1 MIILLGSTGMVGSH
15 IAAALKQQNLEC
27 WLPNRSELTQLDKL
41 TDLINHETIII
52 NAIGI
57 APGFGETKH
66 KAVYEVQ
73 KAFLD
78 RCIELGVKKIISLSA
93 LSQYPN
99 PTEIPYLK
107 YKYALDQYLLDSN
120 ITSYI
125 VRPSL
130 VYADKG
136 ASTKFFK
143 KLSKLPILAF
153 PKNPNYA
160 VSPIHIDDLVNF
172 IMALLPMDLPSQ
184 TFEVGTE
191 IITLGNY
198 LKRFNSKLI
207 ILPLPEWM
215 MATSMNVLGTV
226 LPSIAGKY
234 AFALLRA
241 GSINTRDDY
250 QSIMGKK
257 ARKI

>member
-1 MIILLGSTGMVGSH
+1 MIVLLGSTGMVGSH
-15 IAAALKQQNLEC
+15 IAKALKQQNLEH
-27 WLPNRSELTQLDKL
+27 WLPNRSELSQLDQL
-41 TDLINHETIII
+41 AEFINNETIII

-57 APGFGETKH
+57 APGFGDEKH

-78 RCIELGVKKIISLSA
+78 RCIELGAQKIIYLSA
-93 LSQYPN
+93 LTQYPN

-107 YKYALDQYLLDSN
+107 YKYALDQHLLESN
-120 ITSYI
+120 ICSYI

-130 VYADKG
+130 VYADNG

-172 IMALLPMDLPSQ
+172 IMALLPLNLPSQ

-191 IITLGNY
+191 IIILSNY
-198 LKRFNSKLI
+198 LKRFNPKLI

-226 LPSIAGKY
+226 MPSIAGKY

-241 GSINTRDDY
+241 GSVNTRDDY
-250 QSIMGKK
+250 QLIMGKK

>member
-15 IAAALKQQNLEC
+15 IAKALKQQNREY
-27 WLPNRSELTQLDKL
+27 WLPNRTELTQLDKL
-41 TDLINHETIII
+41 TELINHETIII

-57 APGFGETKH
+57 APGFGENKH
-66 KAVYEVQ
+66 KTVYDVQ

-130 VYADKG
+130 V
-136 ASTKFFK
+136 
-143 KLSKLPILAF
+143 
-153 PKNPNYA
+153 
-160 VSPIHIDDLVNF
+160 
-172 IMALLPMDLPSQ
+172 
-184 TFEVGTE
+184 
-191 IITLGNY
+191 
-198 LKRFNSKLI
+198 
-207 ILPLPEWM
+207 
-215 MATSMNVLGTV
+215 
-226 LPSIAGKY
+226 
-234 AFALLRA
+234 
-241 GSINTRDDY
+241 
-250 QSIMGKK
+250 
-257 ARKI
+257 

>member
-1 MIILLGSTGMVGSH
+1 MIIILGSSGMVGSH
-15 IAAALKQQNLEC
+15 IANALKQKDYDIHLPTRNDLANLDQ
-27 WLPNRSELTQLDKL
+27 LT
-41 TDLINHETIII
+41 TMINHETIII

-57 APGFGETKH
+57 APGFGNAKH

-78 RCIELGVKKIISLSA
+78 RCIELGAQKIISLSA

-107 YKYALDQYLLDSN
+107 YKYSLDQHLLEN
-120 ITSYI
+120 KITSYI

-130 VYADKG
+130 VYADNG

-172 IMALLPMDLPSQ
+172 IITLLPLNLPSQ
-184 TFEVGTE
+184 IFEVGTE
-191 IITLGNY
+191 VITLGNY
-198 LKRFNSKLI
+198 LKRFNPKLI

-241 GSINTRDDY
+241 GSVNTRDDY
-250 QSIMGKK
+250 ELIMGKK

>member
-15 IAAALKQQNLEC
+15 IAKALKQQNLEH
-27 WLPNRSELTQLDKL
+27 WLPNRSELSQLDQL
-41 TDLINHETIII
+41 AEFINNETIII

-57 APGFGETKH
+57 APGFGDAKH

-99 PTEIPYLK
+99 PNEIPYLK
-107 YKYALDQYLLDSN
+107 YKYALDQHLLESN
-120 ITSYI
+120 ICSYI

-130 VYADKG
+130 VYADNG

-172 IMALLPMDLPSQ
+172 IMALLPLDLPSQ
-184 TFEVGTE
+184 IFEVGTE
-191 IITLGNY
+191 IITLSNY
-198 LKRFNSKLI
+198 LKRFNPKLI

-215 MATSMNVLGTV
+215 MATSMNVLGAV
-226 LPSIAGKY
+226 MPSIAGKY

-241 GSINTRDDY
+241 GSVNTRDDY
-250 QSIMGKK
+250 QLIMGKK